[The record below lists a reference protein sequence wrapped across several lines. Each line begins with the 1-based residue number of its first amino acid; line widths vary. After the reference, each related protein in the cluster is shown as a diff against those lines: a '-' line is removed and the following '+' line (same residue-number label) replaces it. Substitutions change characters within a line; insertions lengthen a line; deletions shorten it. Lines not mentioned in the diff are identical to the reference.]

1 MADYCTVEVKF
12 FQKICNDDALNGL
25 NKLAFKN
32 FANIFTNFKKDN
44 RFFSF
49 KNLINDYFKE
59 HFHAISDNRHT
70 ITYLD
75 INESEIIMDVDMA
88 YDSEDIKVFYD
99 IIQKYGDG
107 SSIDFVY
114 TCYGN
119 GDHITTDPEGPLY
132 HIYWQ
137 EEEGNWWDEAIYEDT
152 SILKLLE
159 DERYLK
165 INDIAFRL
173 SLFRLEKEKKILLFE
188 NQLNAYLEKMY
199 PDCDFYGVEIYKYTN
214 EEGRYIVDSL

>member
-12 FQKICNDDALNGL
+12 FPKKGIYDEITKT

-32 FANIFTNFKKDN
+32 FANVFTNFKKDN

-49 KNLINDYFKE
+49 KNLINNYFKE
-59 HFHAISDNRHT
+59 HFHTISDNRHT

-75 INESEIIMDVDMA
+75 INEDEIIMDVDMA
-88 YDSEDIKVFYD
+88 YDPEDIKIFYD
-99 IIQKYGDG
+99 IIQRYGNG

-137 EEEGNWWDEAIYEDT
+137 EEEGNWWDEAIYEGT
-152 SILKLLE
+152 SILKFLE
-159 DERYLK
+159 DEKYLK

-173 SLFRLEKEKKILLFE
+173 SLFQLEKEKKITLFE
-188 NQLNAYLEKMY
+188 NRLYAYLEKMY
-199 PDCDFYGVEIYKYTN
+199 PDYDFYDIEIHKYTN
-214 EEGRYIVDSL
+214 EEGRYIVDDL

>member
-12 FQKICNDDALNGL
+12 FQKVCNDDALNES

-32 FANIFTNFKKDN
+32 FANVFTNFKKDN
-44 RFFSF
+44 KFFYLKS
-49 KNLINDYFKE
+49 LINDYFKE
-59 HFHAISDNRHT
+59 HFHAISDNRHA
-70 ITYLD
+70 IVYLD

-99 IIQKYGDG
+99 IIQRYGNG

-119 GDHITTDPEGPLY
+119 GYHITTDPEGPLY

-137 EEEGNWWDEAIYEDT
+137 AEEGNWWDEPIYEDT
-152 SILKLLE
+152 SILKFLE
-159 DERYLK
+159 DEKYLK

-173 SLFRLEKEKKILLFE
+173 SLLQLEKEKKIILFE
-188 NQLNAYLEKMY
+188 NRLNAYLEKMY
-199 PDCDFYGVEIYKYTN
+199 PDCDFYGVEIHKYTN